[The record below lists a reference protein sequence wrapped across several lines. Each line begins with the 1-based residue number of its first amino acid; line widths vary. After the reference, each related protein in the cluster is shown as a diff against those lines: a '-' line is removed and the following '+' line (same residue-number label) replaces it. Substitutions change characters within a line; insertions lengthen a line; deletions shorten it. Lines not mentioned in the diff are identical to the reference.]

1 MLPPNG
7 EEHVVEFWRLRLL
20 QGVWE
25 VADGRDVERKAS
37 RFQQSNFWSDR
48 WDWKFCGVPPME
60 SCEHV
65 VGFCAFWRLRVPYT
79 DKSLQRFSNPQST
92 SPRKAAPLRAYELDP
107 LAKPDGYPWHRWARP
122 ADGTYALNASKFVGI
137 LSRLGRGEDT
147 LGTITPN
154 NYTVGGVPLTPDDV
168 RLGPNVRPYVIR
180 GGTVLRPGGRTGM
193 FVTLVQRAV
202 EKAK

>member
-1 MLPPNG
+1 M
-7 EEHVVEFWRLRLL
+7 
-20 QGVWE
+20 
-25 VADGRDVERKAS
+25 
-37 RFQQSNFWSDR
+37 
-48 WDWKFCGVPPME
+48 VP
-60 SCEHV
+60 SV
-65 VGFCAFWRLRVPYT
+65 
-79 DKSLQRFSNPQST
+79 SST
-92 SPRKAAPLRAYELDP
+92 STRNAAPLRAYELDP

-202 EKAK
+202 EKAKELANESPRMRALAEGEVPLVFDSNDYPWCGDDLVPIFRLNAILDPDACVHSWPAMSLTYF